1 MKTSRE
7 FGYAYA
13 EWGHTEKQDG
23 FDGPVDVNAML
34 GGSVDI
40 PEGDYRAMRNAKIEP
55 DARQYWDGYNSY
67 FTSLGAGMM
76 GRKGGKSRSDAKAAA
91 ARENGK
97 RGGRPRKET
106 IVEFNGERCAWIGAW
121 PAKRNSKI
129 LIAVL
134 AGTSHSGV
142 VEVGAEYLG
151 THNDK
156 YGTAYD
162 WYRLPNGARLV

>member
-76 GRKGGKSRSDAKAAA
+76 GRKGGKSKTDAKTAA
-91 ARENGK
+91 ARENAK
-97 RGGRPRKET
+97 KGGRPPLCAECK
-106 IVEFNGERCAWIGAW
+106 ERCEPGLKPVWMKYR
-121 PAKRNSKI
+121 KRDGLWHAIEVPLCIDHRNVGGVRYK
-129 LIAVL
+129 
-134 AGTSHSGV
+134 GRYCTS
-142 VEVGAEYLG
+142 A
-151 THNDK
+151 N
-156 YGTAYD
+156 
-162 WYRLPNGARLV
+162 